1 MLKSREI
8 TVAAEV
14 NYASID
20 IGSNTFRLLIAKP
33 SNGPLPWQRIDYAHR
48 ITRLGEG
55 LHHTGRLSETGMDRA
70 LATFSEFA
78 TLLSKYDIPAERTF
92 AAATAAMRDAENG
105 QQFAERVKTATGI
118 HIQIIS
124 GVDEARM
131 SLSGAC
137 SVLNAD
143 TQEDMMLFDIG
154 GGSTEFIRA
163 RNKKR
168 IDDISCKLG
177 VVRLV
182 EAHLH
187 SDPPS
192 TDDYNALKAAANEH
206 LQSVEAHWPD
216 CSAPRHL
223 VGTAG
228 TVTTLAAAALDLYPY
243 DAEEINNYRM
253 SRADFIALRDR
264 LLIMTHEQRQKI
276 RTIEPGRADLIIAGL
291 AIVDAVMQRW
301 HYDELI
307 TVDAGLLEG
316 LWLQIANKT

>member
-1 MLKSREI
+1 MLKSQRI
-8 TVAAEV
+8 TLAAEV

-33 SNGPLPWQRIDYAHR
+33 SAGPLPWQRIDYAHR

-55 LHHTGRLSETGMDRA
+55 LHHSGRLSEAGMNRA

-78 TLLSKYDIPAERTF
+78 ELLNKHSIPDERTF

-105 QQFAERVKTATGI
+105 QQFAERVKAETGI
-118 HIQIIS
+118 HIRIIS

-143 TQEDMMLFDIG
+143 TQEDMLLFDIG

-163 RNKKR
+163 RNQSR
-168 IDDISCKLG
+168 MDDISRKLG

-192 TDDYNALKAAANEH
+192 EHDYNALKAAANEH
-206 LQSVEAHWPD
+206 LAAVEAHWPD
-216 CSAPRHL
+216 HRTPTHL

-228 TVTTLAAAALDLYPY
+228 TVTTLAAAALDLFPY
-243 DAEEINNYRM
+243 DAETINNHRM
-253 SRADFIALRDR
+253 SRADFTALRDR
-264 LLIMTHEQRQKI
+264 LLSMTHEQRQKI

-301 HYDELI
+301 NYEELI